1 VRVFQLNE
9 IIDVKSGHRVVTAI
23 EVLGPTNQ
31 RPGEGQRLYLQKR
44 EDQQSAAVNTVE
56 IDLLRGGTWDLT
68 SNENGTPALRN
79 SATRIFKSND
89 QMLYPQRSQY
99 FRYPANRAAISRKGA
114 SFATSASMV
123 PCTFVD
129 RDFVETVKIA
139 KRMARRFN

>member
-23 EVLGPTNQ
+23 EVLGPTNK

-56 IDLLRGGTWDLT
+56 IDLLRGGTWDL
-68 SNENGTPALRN
+68 
-79 SATRIFKSND
+79 K
-89 QMLYPQRSQY
+89 
-99 FRYPANRAAISRKGA
+99 
-114 SFATSASMV
+114 
-123 PCTFVD
+123 VD